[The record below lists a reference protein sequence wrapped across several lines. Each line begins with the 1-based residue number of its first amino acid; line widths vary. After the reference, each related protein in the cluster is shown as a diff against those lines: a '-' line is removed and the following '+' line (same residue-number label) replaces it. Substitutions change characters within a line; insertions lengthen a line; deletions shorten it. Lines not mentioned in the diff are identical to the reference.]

1 MFIITLP
8 SEAIARGIREFS
20 PSIGMEALLVG
31 IATFKTFRRL
41 MVGLSASPFF
51 FCFFAGSIVVVLN
64 PRSHSLI
71 ETNRGRPGKRV

>member
-41 MVGLSASPFF
+41 MVGLSASSFF
-51 FCFFAGSIVVVLN
+51 FFFVFLLAV
-64 PRSHSLI
+64 
-71 ETNRGRPGKRV
+71 

>member
-51 FCFFAGSIVVVLN
+51 FLFFCWQYSSSFKS
-64 PRSHSLI
+64 PFSFFD
-71 ETNRGRPGKRV
+71 